1 MTTSRYVKRIML
13 IYVLDENGLRSLRL
27 VVHAEVQRSEHL
39 QIIAGHDTLCAI
51 RFAGREP
58 LAGVV
63 ENVKIFAFDKANFIL
78 PKLVSMIRWLI
89 KANLQ
94 DRQDLPCLHNDTLR
108 KATRPITAPLT

>member
-13 IYVLDENGLRSLRL
+13 IYVLDENGLRSLWL
-27 VVHAEVQRSEHL
+27 VVHAKVQRSEHL
-39 QIIAGHDTLCAI
+39 QIIARHDALCAI

-78 PKLVSMIRWLI
+78 RELISMIRWLI

-94 DRQDLPCLHNDTLR
+94 DHRDLPCLQNDTSE
-108 KATRPITAPLT
+108 KQSGPITTPLT